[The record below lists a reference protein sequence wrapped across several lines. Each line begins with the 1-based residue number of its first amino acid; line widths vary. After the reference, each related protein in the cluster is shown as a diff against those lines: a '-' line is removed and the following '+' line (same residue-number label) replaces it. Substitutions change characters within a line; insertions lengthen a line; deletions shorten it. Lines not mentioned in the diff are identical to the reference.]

1 LRPLSLGCA
10 GVCFCCLLPRFWRE
24 AGEGACERLIDYAI
38 GVYACSSVKEIHARQ
53 TCLIIV
59 RRPGREEI
67 KNSDFQ
73 GIVQGLKETAAF
85 LQGEAKAV
93 QIDMAAIRR
102 KTALSQSRF
111 AEIIGVSIGTLR
123 NWEQGRRVPD
133 GSARVLLAMLAK
145 NPRIVEEVLAVA

>member
-1 LRPLSLGCA
+1 
-10 GVCFCCLLPRFWRE
+10 
-24 AGEGACERLIDYAI
+24 LIDYAI

-93 QIDMAAIRR
+93 RIHVPSQIGVAAIRR

>member
-1 LRPLSLGCA
+1 M
-10 GVCFCCLLPRFWRE
+10 
-24 AGEGACERLIDYAI
+24 
-38 GVYACSSVKEIHARQ
+38 
-53 TCLIIV
+53 
-59 RRPGREEI
+59 

-73 GIVQGLKETAAF
+73 GIVHGLKETAAF
-85 LQGEAKAV
+85 LQGEAKPARIHIPA
-93 QIDMAAIRR
+93 QIDVAGIRR